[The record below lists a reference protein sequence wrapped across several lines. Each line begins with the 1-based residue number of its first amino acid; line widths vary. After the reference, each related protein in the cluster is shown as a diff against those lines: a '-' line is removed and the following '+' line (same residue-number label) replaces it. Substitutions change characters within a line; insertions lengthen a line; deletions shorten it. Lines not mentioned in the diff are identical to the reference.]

1 MSQNLLEHWKLRER
15 PFEATWDAKFYY
27 QSRDHEEALNRLLF
41 LVGEQ
46 SMNMGMLTGQVGCG
60 KTLTRAVFLQKLDPR
75 RFCVVSQENS
85 NFGFKDLLVLAV
97 NSLNGNTATP
107 RLSKFVLYQK
117 LQAQTQ
123 KLHAEN
129 RHLVL
134 IFDEAQEM
142 SLPTLNELK
151 LLTNFNGAG
160 QSMVTIIL
168 VGQPELRRKVAQLP
182 PIDQRI
188 SLRFH
193 LGPIGREDAAE
204 YLRHRLK
211 AAGHATGELFAP
223 DAVDR
228 AFEVSR
234 GIPRELNRLAKL
246 SLELAWL
253 QESPTV
259 SREVVDAVAA
269 DLERQQLVETA

>member
-1 MSQNLLEHWKLRER
+1 MAKNFLEYWNLRER
-15 PFEATWDAKFYY
+15 PFEATWDARFYY

-60 KTLTRAVFLQKLDPR
+60 KTLTRAVFMQKLDPH
-75 RFCVVSQENS
+75 RFCVVAQENS

-97 NSLNGNTATP
+97 NSLNGGTATP
-107 RLSKFVLYQK
+107 RLSKFSLYQK
-117 LQAQTQ
+117 LQQLTQ
-123 KLHAEN
+123 RLHNEN

-134 IFDEAQEM
+134 VFDEAQEM
-142 SLPTLNELK
+142 SLATLNELK

-160 QSMVTIIL
+160 QSMLTIIL
-168 VGQPELRRKVAQLP
+168 VGQPELRSKVAQLP

-193 LGPIGREDAAE
+193 LGPIEREDAVQ
-204 YLRHRLK
+204 YLRHRLLS
-211 AAGHATGELFAP
+211 AGHATGDLFAP
-223 DAVDR
+223 DAIQR

-253 QESPTV
+253 QESP
-259 SREVVDAVAA
+259 VVTHEILDTVAA
-269 DLERQQLVETA
+269 DLERQQNIETA